1 MPNVTYLGETYPCAK
16 ALKGPDYIH
25 LLDSDGVLI
34 VAFDG
39 IKDFTGF
46 TIDTD
51 WTIPPPNDDCY
62 LAVIGEDGIIRKGTH
77 KCCDIPFTDTEEI
90 DIDEEPTKDSPNL
103 ITSGAVYKYMQGMCD
118 IEWNSVPCSEMC
130 SSALFDE
137 GDYEIRYQGFT
148 FPVFHV
154 KNSDTYAEYSISAT
168 NYVFAT
174 GYVQQHFCQLTFLA
188 DGQLKS
194 SGCYT
199 SYIQFTSEGT
209 IALGEQTLL
218 TDTSN
223 KLYYRKIR

>member
-1 MPNVTYLGETYPCAK
+1 MPNVTYLGTTYPCAK
-16 ALKGPDYIH
+16 ALKGEDYIH
-25 LLDSDGVLI
+25 LLDSNGVLI

-39 IKDFTGF
+39 IKDFSGF

-62 LAVIGEDGIIRKGTH
+62 LAVIGEDGIIRKGSH
-77 KCCDIPFTDTEEI
+77 KCCQIPFTDAEEI
-90 DIDEEPTKDSPNL
+90 DIDETPTKDSPNL

-118 IEWNSVPCSEMC
+118 IEWNSVACSEMC

-199 SYIQFTSEGT
+199 SYIHFASEGN
-209 IALGEQTLL
+209 IVLGEQTHLA
-218 TDTSN
+218 DTSN

>member
-1 MPNVTYLGETYPCAK
+1 MPNVTYLGTTYPCAK
-16 ALKGPDYIH
+16 ALKGEDYIH

-39 IKDFTGF
+39 IKDFSGF

-51 WTIPPPNDDCY
+51 WTTPTPDGECY

-118 IEWNSVPCSEMC
+118 IEWNSVPCSEMF
-130 SSALFDE
+130 STALFDE
-137 GDYEIRYQGFT
+137 GDYEIRCEGFI

-154 KNSDTYAEYSISAT
+154 KHSDVYSRQSVSAT
-168 NYVFAT
+168 QYVHGTDFVEQ
-174 GYVQQHFCQLTFLA
+174 YFCQLTFMNN
-188 DGQLKS
+188 GQLRS
-194 SGCYT
+194 DDCYR
-199 SYIQFTSEGT
+199 SYIKFSSTGNITIGKETPLINTSS
-209 IALGEQTLL
+209 I
-218 TDTSN
+218 
-223 KLYYRKIR
+223 LYYRKIR